1 MLQPSS
7 SQDGYVVGRRG
18 YVLNSGNCNWKGQ

>member
-18 YVLNSGNCNWKGQ
+18 YVLNSGNCN